1 MVADYEKRIT
11 RDSGPAKIINFHVFS
26 KSASCSTTARRKKGC
41 RRESICCPPEIQGKY
56 AEWLLFR
63 PCCALIS
70 HQALLSNIIR
80 QAFGEYHNRVVTSEA
95 QLLVIRIMF
104 EPGRRTL
111 LNGRWKQRNVECSQ
125 CCFWLLLLI
134 HKSVPN
140 HRVTTYRPKFFL
152 FNAPQAKE
160 FRWQS
165 PTRTSAHTIGA
176 QHLQAG
182 EEINVFI
189 FSLPNFFH
197 RRFLPSE
204 RPQRGSLHNGSCWS
218 RICSNY
224 RANRT
229 RSHGSRWANQLT
241 LRPCGKIGFF

>member
-1 MVADYEKRIT
+1 MLTTFLQAVVRFFRGGFTFGEFGAKSRGVVNDHHRFVSPSPLILIESSYCLSSRVMVADYEKRIT

-111 LNGRWKQRNVECSQ
+111 LNGR
-125 CCFWLLLLI
+125 
-134 HKSVPN
+134 
-140 HRVTTYRPKFFL
+140 
-152 FNAPQAKE
+152 
-160 FRWQS
+160 
-165 PTRTSAHTIGA
+165 
-176 QHLQAG
+176 
-182 EEINVFI
+182 
-189 FSLPNFFH
+189 
-197 RRFLPSE
+197 
-204 RPQRGSLHNGSCWS
+204 
-218 RICSNY
+218 
-224 RANRT
+224 
-229 RSHGSRWANQLT
+229 
-241 LRPCGKIGFF
+241 